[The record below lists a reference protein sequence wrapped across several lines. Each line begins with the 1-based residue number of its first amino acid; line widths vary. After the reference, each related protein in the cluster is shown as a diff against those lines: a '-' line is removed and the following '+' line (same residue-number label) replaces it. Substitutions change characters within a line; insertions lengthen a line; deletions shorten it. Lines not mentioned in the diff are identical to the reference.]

1 MENKLKVLY
10 IRPMKQ
16 PELIEIKEDLTEMQ
30 RLVGGTIEVYMP
42 FDDDA
47 AIVCNEE
54 GKMRRLPLNRAVYA
68 ENGQLGDIIAGNFF
82 ICNAPVYSESFQSLS
97 DSQIK
102 KYTERFLYPERFT
115 IAGNGK
121 IVAEKIMPR
130 HNEIER

>member
-1 MENKLKVLY
+1 
-10 IRPMKQ
+10 MKQ

-54 GKMRRLPLNRAVYA
+54 GKKMRRLPLNRAVRRRKRAAGGYHS
-68 ENGQLGDIIAGNFF
+68 GQLF
-82 ICNAPVYSESFQSLS
+82 ICNAPVYSESFQSPS

-102 KYTERFLYPERFT
+102 KYTERFFT
-115 IAGNGK
+115 RSVLLLQATGRSWRRKSCRGIT
-121 IVAEKIMPR
+121 R
-130 HNEIER
+130 